1 METTDYCDY
10 KLSLALKAAG
20 FNEPCIAQWA
30 CEPDG
35 KPILLGSTAF
45 VFSNAELKG
54 RDVTAPLL
62 SHAQKWLREKYRH
75 EVNAIWSFEESAWF
89 AYSSPM
95 NRPQIMCADVSDTSY
110 PTYEQAL
117 SEGIKSALELIKKGE

>member
-1 METTDYCDY
+1 MNEDYCDY
-10 KLSLALKAAG
+10 KLSLALKECG
-20 FNEPCIAQWA
+20 FDEPCIAQWA

-62 SHAQKWLREKYRH
+62 FHAQKWLRE
-75 EVNAIWSFEESAWF
+75 IW
-89 AYSSPM
+89 
-95 NRPQIMCADVSDTSY
+95 RIHVY
-110 PTYEQAL
+110 PTLESVNEAVYDCKVVYLRKEAYRLNKRYSNYNQAL
-117 SEGIKSALELIKKGE
+117 SEGIKSALKLIKKGE